1 MVIGGRR
8 CCGEDRTL
16 RGWFARRMGERC
28 GDERIYAALRWRTGA
43 CGAAVLQGRQTII
56 ANSGDEYSFDS
67 TFVF

>member
-1 MVIGGRR
+1 MPGG
-8 CCGEDRTL
+8 GAAEKTGHYEGGL
-16 RGWFARRMGERC
+16 RGIEVEDTR
-28 GDERIYAALRWRTGA
+28 A